1 MTGGDPAGMARFT
14 PAKLAYGGPAS
25 AADEEA
31 AFTTAVGAG
40 MTLFDTERCT
50 AGVRPS
56 AALGELAENS
66 PALIATKFPPGSAAP
81 TGTCPPHCR
90 PA

>member
-1 MTGGDPAGMARFT
+1 MARFT

-40 MTLFDTERCT
+40 VTLFDTERCT
-50 AGVRPS
+50 ARARRS
-56 AALGELAENS
+56 AASASS
-66 PALIATKFPPGSAAP
+66 PRAAP
-81 TGTCPPHCR
+81 R
-90 PA
+90 